1 MDGMWLPRTGGRYL
15 ISSPGFAFRV
25 PVEATA
31 VPCYSPRRPAEE
43 ISVSQ
48 TTLRAYVFLD
58 SLQPQLA
65 AHICTTCRG
74 YFPVPHVASLFIE
87 IAPGMAIH
95 RVTDV
100 ALKGTSVQPATLVV
114 ERAFGML
121 EVHHE
126 DKGEVRSAGDII
138 LKHLNA
144 SENDRVKPKII
155 SNTIIRAIEPMH
167 AMIIDKIRFGS
178 MIEPG
183 KSLFILET
191 EPAAYAI
198 LAANEAEK
206 AADVRLVDVTPF
218 GAFGRLY
225 MAGEEADIDA
235 AAAAATAALQAVGG
249 KEK

>member
-1 MDGMWLPRTGGRYL
+1 L
-15 ISSPGFAFRV
+15 A
-25 PVEATA
+25 
-31 VPCYSPRRPAEE
+31 
-43 ISVSQ
+43 Q
-48 TTLRAYVFLD
+48 TNLRAYVFLD

-74 YFPVPHVASLFIE
+74 YFPVPHVASLFVE

-95 RVTDV
+95 QVIDV

-126 DKGEVRSAGDII
+126 DKGEVRSAGELI
-138 LKHLNA
+138 LKHLGA
-144 SENDRVKPKII
+144 KEDDRVKPKVV
-155 SNTIIRAIEPMH
+155 SNTVIRAIEPMH

-191 EPAAYAI
+191 EPAAYAV

-225 MAGEEADIDA
+225 MSGEESEIDSA
-235 AAAAATAALQAVGG
+235 AAAALAAIAAIGG
-249 KEK
+249 KTG

>member
-1 MDGMWLPRTGGRYL
+1 M
-15 ISSPGFAFRV
+15 
-25 PVEATA
+25 
-31 VPCYSPRRPAEE
+31 
-43 ISVSQ
+43 SQ
-48 TTLRAYVFLD
+48 SQLRAYVFLD

-74 YFPVPHVASLFIE
+74 YFPVPYVASLFIE

-95 RVTDV
+95 RVIDT
-100 ALKGTSVQPATLVV
+100 ALKNTSVHPATLVV

-126 DKGEVRSAGDII
+126 DKGEVRSAGDAI
-138 LKHLNA
+138 LRHLGA
-144 SENDRVKPKII
+144 KEEDRARPQVV

-183 KSLFILET
+183 RSLFILET
-191 EPAAYAI
+191 EPAAYAV

-206 AADVRLVDVTPF
+206 AADVRLIDVTPF

-225 MAGEEADIDA
+225 MAGEESQIDS
-235 AAAAATAALQAVGG
+235 AAAAATAALQAVKG
-249 KEK
+249 KDARGDARS

>member
-1 MDGMWLPRTGGRYL
+1 M
-15 ISSPGFAFRV
+15 A
-25 PVEATA
+25 
-31 VPCYSPRRPAEE
+31 
-43 ISVSQ
+43 Q
-48 TTLRAYVFLD
+48 TQLRAYVFLD

-95 RVTDV
+95 RVIDT
-100 ALKGTSVQPATLVV
+100 ALKATAVYPATLVV

-126 DKGEVRSAGDII
+126 DKGEVRSAGDAI
-138 LKHLNA
+138 LSHLGA
-144 SENDRVKPKII
+144 KEEDRVKPKVI

-183 KSLFILET
+183 RSLFIMET
-191 EPAAYAI
+191 EPAAYAV

-206 AADVRLVDVTPF
+206 AADVRLIDVTPF

-225 MAGEEADIDA
+225 MSGDEAEIDS
-235 AAAAATAALQAVGG
+235 AAAAATAAIQGVSG
-249 KEK
+249 KEARGDSKS

>member
-1 MDGMWLPRTGGRYL
+1 MSVL
-15 ISSPGFAFRV
+15 
-25 PVEATA
+25 TA
-31 VPCYSPRRPAEE
+31 RAPMAQP
-43 ISVSQ
+43 
-48 TTLRAYVFLD
+48 TLRAYVFLD

-74 YFPVPHVASLFIE
+74 YFPVPYVASLFVE

-95 RVTDV
+95 QVIDT
-100 ALKGTSVQPATLVV
+100 ALKTTSVHPATLVV

-126 DKGEVRSAGDII
+126 DKGEVRSAGDAI
-138 LKHLNA
+138 LKHLGA
-144 SENDRVKPKII
+144 KEEERAKPKVI

-183 KSLFILET
+183 RSLFILET
-191 EPAAYAI
+191 EPAAYAV

-218 GAFGRLY
+218 GAYGRLY
-225 MAGEEADIDA
+225 LSGDEAEIDSA
-235 AAAAATAALQAVGG
+235 AKAATDALAAIAGRN
-249 KEK
+249 

>member
-1 MDGMWLPRTGGRYL
+1 M
-15 ISSPGFAFRV
+15 A
-25 PVEATA
+25 
-31 VPCYSPRRPAEE
+31 
-43 ISVSQ
+43 Q
-48 TTLRAYVFLD
+48 TQLRAYVFLD

-74 YFPVPHVASLFIE
+74 YFPVPGVASLFVE

-95 RVTDV
+95 QVMDA
-100 ALKGTSVQPATLVV
+100 ALKATSVQPATLVV
-114 ERAFGML
+114 ERAFGMVEL
-121 EVHHE
+121 HHD
-126 DKGEVRSAGDII
+126 DKGEVRSAGDAI
-138 LKHLNA
+138 LAHLGA
-144 SENDRVKPKII
+144 KEGDRIKPKVV

-183 KSLFILET
+183 QSLFIMEC
-191 EPAAYAI
+191 EPAAYAV

-225 MAGEEADIDA
+225 MAGEESQIDSA
-235 AAAAATAALQAVGG
+235 AQAATAAINAVSG
-249 KEK
+249 KEATGGRPASA